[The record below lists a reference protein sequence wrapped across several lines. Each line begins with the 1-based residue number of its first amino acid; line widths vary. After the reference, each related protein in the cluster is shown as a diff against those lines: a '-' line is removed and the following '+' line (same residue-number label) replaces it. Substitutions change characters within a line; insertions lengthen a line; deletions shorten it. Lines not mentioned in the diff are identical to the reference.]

1 MPTEEIVVVG
11 RIGSPY
17 GVKGWSNVH
26 SFTVPPDNL
35 LSYEPWYL
43 ADVSAARWQACAKP
57 DCRRHKKAYVAQF
70 RGVEDRDAASALTGQ
85 LIGVP
90 RQSLPETEP
99 DEYYWGD
106 LVGAQVRTRSGA
118 VLGRVLELL
127 ETGAHDV
134 LVIQNEGGRK
144 DGDAQ
149 LLIPFAD
156 PYLYSVDTQKGEVIV
171 DWDPEW

>member
-35 LSYEPWYL
+35 LSYTPWYL
-43 ADVSAARWQACAKP
+43 GDGSITGWQPLGKP
-57 DCRRHKKAYVAQF
+57 ECRRHKKAYVAQF
-70 RGVEDRDAASALTGQ
+70 LGVEDRDAASALTGQ

-90 RQSLPETEP
+90 RQSLPQTEP

-106 LVGAQVRTRSGA
+106 LVGALVRTRSGV
-118 VLGRVLELL
+118 VLGRVLKLL

-134 LVIQNEGGRK
+134 LVIHDR
-144 DGDAQ
+144 DGQQDDDAQ

-156 PYLYSVDTQKGEVIV
+156 PYLCSVDMENSEITV